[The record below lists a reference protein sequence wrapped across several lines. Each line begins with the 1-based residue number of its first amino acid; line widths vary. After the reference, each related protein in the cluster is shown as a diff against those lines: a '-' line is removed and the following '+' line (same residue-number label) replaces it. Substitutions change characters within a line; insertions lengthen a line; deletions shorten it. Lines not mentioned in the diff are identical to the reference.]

1 MILLLPLLSTTGL
14 VRFGAH
20 LLVKR
25 GMLRA
30 QAWNSWPAG
39 LAAGMAAV
47 YVSTGITHF
56 VEPQRSGLEAIVPAA
71 IPWPG
76 AAVTASGAAELT
88 IALGLIMPA
97 TRRWAAAASIALL
110 IALFPANIVAAS
122 GVEHPSAPSTP
133 LGLRAALQ
141 AVLMAASAA
150 PLLRAPRVRRGRGES
165 RPAPSTA
172 LK

>member
-25 GMLRA
+25 GTLRA
-30 QAWNSWPAG
+30 RSWNSWAAG
-39 LAAGMAAV
+39 LAAGMSAV

-56 VEPQRSGLEAIVPAA
+56 IEPQRSGLEAIVPAA

-76 AAVTASGAAELT
+76 AAVTASGAAEFA
-88 IALGLIMPA
+88 IAAGLIVPA
-97 TRRWAAAASIALL
+97 TRRWAAVASIALL
-110 IALFPANIVAAS
+110 IALFPANVVAAG
-122 GVEHPSAPSTP
+122 GVDHPSAPSTP

-141 AVLMAASAA
+141 AVLIAASAA
-150 PLLRAPRVRRGRGES
+150 PLLRAGRVQRGSGES
-165 RPAPSTA
+165 RRTPSAA